1 MSVISN
7 IFNDNKWGHCIYL
20 SVMCDMWNIPI
31 RLVTLYLFL
40 VINMFY
46 GKVKCVVVVI
56 ANGWPNEWKEI
67 MHYSVRTRIDNDN
80 KKISNANEKRGKL
93 FPVKY

>member
-40 VINMFY
+40 VINMLY

-56 ANGWPNEWKEI
+56 ANGWHNEGKEI
-67 MHYSVRTRIDNDN
+67 MDYSVRTRIDNDN